1 MKINKLLLLSGITAI
16 IFGCS
21 QMQMSNNNESEVLD
35 DINMGLSKES
45 VFDVPTPVVSNYSK
59 LKAGKN
65 ERLPIAYSTLPPQ
78 IGHAIDEYLP
88 ITIEDNEC
96 IDCHD
101 RRKLLKYKWRVGK
114 KLPMPDSHYGSFNKQ
129 GGAEDVAGARYNCT
143 QCHVV
148 LSDAPPLVENTFFK

>member
-1 MKINKLLLLSGITAI
+1 MKTNKLLLLSGLAAI
-16 IFGCS
+16 ILGCS
-21 QMQMSNNNESEVLD
+21 QMQMSNASESSIID

-45 VFDVPTPVVSNYSK
+45 VFDVPTPEVNNYSE

-78 IGHAIDEYLP
+78 IGHSIAEYMP
-88 ITIEDNEC
+88 ITIEENEC

-101 RRKLLKYKWRVGK
+101 RRKYLDREWEVGT

-129 GGAEDVAGARYNCT
+129 GGVEDVAGARYNCT

-148 LSDAPPLVENTFFK
+148 LSDAPPLVENTFRK